1 MESDCVFVIAVFMSR
16 KPKHSRPSHS
26 PSLRPRSNSGTG
38 RRPRSATGR
47 RPRLRAQHRWRRAKL
62 FLVLNLALWGAIGG
76 WFLLQPAERQQEVK
90 RLVGNAVQGKKDIT
104 AFEVAWDLWQLY
116 YGKDYV
122 AIDGATSG
130 EARTAT
136 TSSDLHYFYGG
147 APKSQSAP
155 LRVLENT
162 GYAVGYSDARGNP
175 LWAAYRVSDRPVS
188 EAPPRPDKF
197 VVDKRT
203 AARVT
208 PAAYTGSGYDRGHLA
223 PNYAIALHHG
233 ARAQEETFLMSN
245 IIPQRH
251 GLNAGLWK
259 KLEQKIARNYPGRF
273 GDVWVLAGPIFGAQP
288 QRIGQG
294 IATRANAPVAVP
306 EACYMILVDENEGR
320 LRTLAFIFPQ
330 QPRSDNLADYLTTID
345 EIEARTGLDFFS
357 ALPAAA
363 EQALEG
369 SKASRVW

>member
-1 MESDCVFVIAVFMSR
+1 
-16 KPKHSRPSHS
+16 
-26 PSLRPRSNSGTG
+26 
-38 RRPRSATGR
+38 
-47 RPRLRAQHRWRRAKL
+47 
-62 FLVLNLALWGAIGG
+62 VLNLVLWGAIGG
-76 WFLLQPAERQQEVK
+76 WFLVQPAERQAEVK
-90 RLVGNAVQGKKDIT
+90 RLVGNAVQGQKDIT

-116 YGKDYV
+116 YGKDYI
-122 AIDGATSG
+122 AIDGRG
-130 EARTAT
+130 EAANSGSGTKT
-136 TSSDLHYFYGG
+136 TSSDLNYFYGG
-147 APKSQSAP
+147 PPKSPTVA
-155 LRVLENT
+155 LRTLTNT

-188 EAPPRPDKF
+188 EAPPRPEKF

-203 AARVT
+203 AARVS
-208 PAAYTGSGYDRGHLA
+208 PADYTGSGYDRGHLA

-233 ARAQEETFLMSN
+233 AQAQEETFLMSN

-273 GDVWVLAGPIFGAQP
+273 GEVWVLAGPIFGEHP
-288 QRIGQG
+288 QRIGQAG
-294 IATRANAPVAVP
+294 GPRAHTPVAVP
-306 EACYMILVDENEGR
+306 EACYMILVDENAGR
-320 LRTLAFIFPQ
+320 LRTLTFIFPQ

-363 EQALEG
+363 EQALEAN
-369 SKASRVW
+369 KASRVW

>member
-1 MESDCVFVIAVFMSR
+1 MSR
-16 KPKHSRPSHS
+16 KPKHSRVSRS
-26 PSLRPRSNSGTG
+26 PSARRPPFGTG
-38 RRPRSATGR
+38 RHA
-47 RPRLRAQHRWRRAKL
+47 RLRAPRRWRRAKL
-62 FLVLNLALWGAIGG
+62 FLILNLALWGAIGG
-76 WFLLQPAERQQEVK
+76 FLLQPAERQQEVK
-90 RLVGNAVQGKKDIT
+90 RLVGNAVQGRKDIT

-122 AIDGATSG
+122 VIGGAADGA
-130 EARTAT
+130 EARTTT

-147 APKSQSAP
+147 APKSPTAP
-155 LRVLENT
+155 LRVLKNT

-175 LWAAYRVSDRPVS
+175 LWAAYRVSDRPVT
-188 EAPPRPDKF
+188 EAPPRPEKF

-203 AARVT
+203 AARVA

-233 ARAQEETFLMSN
+233 AHAQEETFLMSN

-273 GDVWVLAGPIFGAQP
+273 GEVWVLAGPIFGANP
-288 QRIGQG
+288 QRIGEG
-294 IATRANAPVAVP
+294 PASRAGAAVAVP
-306 EACYMILVDENEGR
+306 EACYMILADENAGR

-330 QPRSDNLADYLTTID
+330 QPRSDDLADYLTTID
-345 EIEARTGLDFFS
+345 EIESRTGLDFFS
-357 ALPAAA
+357 ALPAPA
-363 EQALEG
+363 EQALEAT
-369 SKASRVW
+369 KASRIW

>member
-1 MESDCVFVIAVFMSR
+1 MSR
-16 KPKHSRPSHS
+16 KPKPNRSSRPSSSH
-26 PSLRPRSNSGTG
+26 RIGFRAGRHPRFRAP
-38 RRPRSATGR
+38 RRWQ
-47 RPRLRAQHRWRRAKL
+47 RAKKL
-62 FLVLNLALWGAIGG
+62 FLVINLVLWGAIGG
-76 WFLLQPAERQQEVK
+76 WFFLQPAERQAEVK

-116 YGKDYV
+116 YANDYV
-122 AIDGATSG
+122 AIDGASGAGGSRSGTAASG
-130 EARTAT
+130 EARTST

-147 APKSQSAP
+147 APKSPNASVRI
-155 LRVLENT
+155 LKNT

-188 EAPPRPDKF
+188 DAPPRPDKF

-203 AARVT
+203 TARVT
-208 PAAYTGSGYDRGHLA
+208 PAAYTRSGYDRGHLA

-273 GDVWVLAGPIFGAQP
+273 GEVWVLAGPVFAKNA
-288 QRIGQG
+288 QRIREG
-294 IATRANAPVAVP
+294 VEVP
-306 EACYMILVDENEGR
+306 EACYMILVDENAGR

-345 EIEARTGLDFFS
+345 EIEARTGLDFFGV
-357 ALPAAA
+357 LPAAA
-363 EQALEG
+363 EQTLEAT
-369 SKASRVW
+369 KASRVW

>member
-1 MESDCVFVIAVFMSR
+1 MPR
-16 KPKHSRPSHS
+16 KPKRSRLSRS
-26 PSLRPRSNSGTG
+26 SLLRRRTGAPR
-38 RRPRSATGR
+38 
-47 RPRLRAQHRWRRAKL
+47 RWRWAR
-62 FLVLNLALWGAIGG
+62 LVLILNLVLWGAIGG
-76 WFLLQPAERQQEVK
+76 WFLLQPVERQQEVK
-90 RLVGNAVQGKKDIT
+90 RLVGNAVQGKKDVT

-122 AIDGATSG
+122 AIDVGEGVAGETS
-130 EARTAT
+130 T

-147 APKSQSAP
+147 APKSPSGS
-155 LRVLENT
+155 LRILKNT
-162 GYAVGYSDARGNP
+162 GYAVGYSDVRGNP
-175 LWAAYRVSDRPVS
+175 LWAAYRVSDRPVT
-188 EAPPRPDKF
+188 EAPPRPEKF

-259 KLEQKIARNYPGRF
+259 KLEQRIARNYPARF
-273 GDVWVLAGPIFGAQP
+273 GEVWVLAGPIFEGNP
-288 QRIGQG
+288 QRLREG
-294 IATRANAPVAVP
+294 VAVP
-306 EACYMILVDENEGR
+306 EACYMILADENAGR

-330 QPRSDNLADYLTTID
+330 QPRSDDLADYLTTID

-363 EQALEG
+363 EQALEA

>member
-1 MESDCVFVIAVFMSR
+1 V
-16 KPKHSRPSHS
+16 
-26 PSLRPRSNSGTG
+26 
-38 RRPRSATGR
+38 
-47 RPRLRAQHRWRRAKL
+47 
-62 FLVLNLALWGAIGG
+62 IGG
-76 WFLLQPAERQQEVK
+76 WFFLQPAERQREVT
-90 RLVGNAVQGKKDIT
+90 RLVSNAVQGKKDIT

-122 AIDGATSG
+122 TIGGMDGTGSG
-130 EARTAT
+130 TAT

-147 APKSQSAP
+147 APKSPSAP
-155 LRVLENT
+155 LRVLKNT

-188 EAPPRPDKF
+188 EAPPRPEKF

-259 KLEQKIARNYPGRF
+259 RLEQKIARNYPGRF
-273 GDVWVLAGPIFGAQP
+273 GEVWILAGPIFGGNS
-288 QRIGQG
+288 QRLGEG
-294 IATRANAPVAVP
+294 VAVP
-306 EACYMILVDENEGR
+306 EACYMILVDENAER

-345 EIEARTGLDFFS
+345 EIEGRTGLDFFS
-357 ALPAAA
+357 TLPAAT
-363 EQALEG
+363 EQTLEAA
-369 SKASRVW
+369 KASRVW